1 MNKIEIRYSTEFYS
15 NALYGEYSSMDEA
28 RDALAKAV
36 QTAMANC
43 DARVAKTFH
52 IC

>member
-15 NALYGEYSSMDEA
+15 NALYGEYSSMDES
-28 RDALAKAV
+28 REALTKAV
-36 QTAMANC
+36 QTAMANG

>member
-28 RDALAKAV
+28 RTAMQEAVLRAIAHRYVKLAKS
-36 QTAMANC
+36 
-43 DARVAKTFH
+43 FH